1 MKATV
6 LHPLIGYFLNAMSPS
21 VCTGDADKA
30 HGGRQ
35 RCSFIALAC
44 VMACVLWF
52 GSAYANE
59 SQQLEFFESK
69 IRPILVNHCYECH
82 SEGSMKLAAG
92 LRLDSRASIL
102 RGGDSGSAI
111 VVGKP
116 KESLL
121 IQSVRYEANEMPPS
135 QKLEAA
141 SIAALEQ
148 WVEWGAPWPAEDTR
162 DSMAPE
168 AGYDWHKLQQHW
180 AWQPVKRPIPPIVSD
195 SALIKN
201 PIDQFVAS
209 RLVKNALRQ
218 PSPAATKIL
227 VRRSFIDLLGIPPA
241 PAELA
246 RWTSA
251 IDGTPGE
258 RDEQFSQMID
268 ELLERPQYGERWAR
282 HWLDVARYSDTGGWT
297 QDNRAHPFAWRYRDW
312 VVAAFNADMPYD
324 QFVTNQIAGDHVGTE
339 SAIGTGFFALGPSYS
354 SDGGDP
360 ESIAQAKSET
370 LDDRV
375 DTFSRA
381 FLGLTVACARC
392 HDHKFD
398 PIPTQ
403 DYYSIAGVFNNSR
416 ETETPLVDAE
426 IQKAYHAHQGKIR
439 AAQDKVNELQKI
451 PKDQKREPTEE
462 EKANIKSWQ
471 EKLDDLKATAPPKY
485 DFAHTIHDAG
495 SNDMKIALRGNLL
508 KLGEVAPRR
517 FLRIIEGQTREQFK
531 QGSGRIQLAK
541 AVVSSSNPLTARVM
555 VNRIWMNHFGKALVR
570 TPSNFGILGE
580 SPSHPELLDWLA
592 VEFVDS
598 GWSIKSLHRTI
609 MNSAT
614 YQSSSDFDQE
624 AFDID
629 GDNRL
634 LWRMQP
640 RRMDVE
646 TWRDSLLSVTGELEL
661 ALGGPAIDRIVDSQ
675 RRTLYAKVSR
685 NEPKGSD
692 AFLRLFDFPIPRAS
706 AAKRTSNVLPQQF
719 LFMMNSPFMI
729 KRAKALSN
737 LVQTKEATDAARVNL
752 VYSLLYG
759 RSPTDREREVSKQF
773 LTTQSVSEETLD
785 RWQQYCQVMLS
796 ANEFMYIR

>member
-1 MKATV
+1 MLPVT
-6 LHPLIGYFLNAMSPS
+6 HP
-21 VCTGDADKA
+21 ADYA
-30 HGGRQ
+30 ETRVVHQ
-35 RCSFIALAC
+35 RWLCNSLAC
-44 VMACVLWF
+44 LIASALWF
-52 GSAYANE
+52 GNALASD
-59 SQQLEFFESK
+59 SQQLEFFESR

-82 SEGSMKLAAG
+82 SESSTKLAAG
-92 LRLDSRASIL
+92 LRLDSRAAIL
-102 RGGDSGSAI
+102 QGGDSGGVI
-111 VVGKP
+111 VLGKP
-116 KESLL
+116 NQSLL
-121 IQSVRYEANEMPPS
+121 IQSVRYESNEMPPN
-135 QKLEAA
+135 QKLDAA
-141 SIAALEQ
+141 SIEALEQ
-148 WVEWGAPWPAEDTR
+148 WVEWGAPWPDEDTH
-162 DSMAPE
+162 DSMTPE
-168 AGYDWHKLQQHW
+168 AGYDWPELQQHW
-180 AWQPVKRPIPPIVSD
+180 AWQPVKRPIPPTISGT
-195 SALIKN
+195 ALIKN
-201 PIDQFVAS
+201 PIDQFVVSLLAE
-209 RLVKNALRQ
+209 NALRQ
-218 PSPAATKIL
+218 PSPAATTTL
-227 VRRSFIDLLGIPPA
+227 VRRSFIDLLGIPPS
-241 PAELA
+241 PAELS
-246 RWTSA
+246 RWVTA
-251 IDGTPGE
+251 IDDTPSK
-258 RDEQFSQMID
+258 RDMQVSQMID
-268 ELLERPQYGERWAR
+268 ELLERPQYGERWGR

-297 QDNRAHPFAWRYRDW
+297 QDNRPHPFAWRYRDW

-324 QFVTNQIAGDHVGTE
+324 QFVTNQIAGDQVDTE

-360 ESIAQAKSET
+360 ESVAQAKSET

-403 DYYSIAGVFNNSR
+403 DYYSIAGIFNNSR
-416 ETETPLVDAE
+416 ETETPLVDEE
-426 IQKAYHAHQGKIR
+426 IQKIYHAHQGKIR
-439 AAQDKVNELQKI
+439 AAQDKVNQLQKI
-451 PKDQKREPTEE
+451 PKDQKRDPTDQ
-462 EKANIKSWQ
+462 EKAEIKTWQ
-471 EKLDDLKATAPPKY
+471 EKTKELKATAPPKY
-485 DFAHTIHDAG
+485 DFAHTIHDSG

-508 KLGEVAPRR
+508 KSGEVAPRR
-517 FLRIIEGQTREQFK
+517 FLRIVEGQARDHFQ
-531 QGSGRIQLAK
+531 QGSGRTQLAK
-541 AVVSSSNPLTARVM
+541 AVVAPSNPLTARVI

-592 VEFVDS
+592 VEFVES
-598 GWSIKSLHRTI
+598 GWSIKSMHRTI

-624 AFDID
+624 AFESD

-646 TWRDSLLSVTGELEL
+646 TWRDSLLAVTGELDTT
-661 ALGGPAIDRIVDSQ
+661 LGGPSIDRIVDSQ

-685 NEPKGSD
+685 NEPQGSD
-692 AFLRLFDFPIPRAS
+692 EFLRLFDFPIPRAS

-737 LVQTKEATDAARVNL
+737 LLQHKEATDAARVGL
-752 VYSLLYG
+752 AYSLLYG
-759 RSPTDREREVSKQF
+759 RSPTDQEREISHQF
-773 LTTQSVSEETLD
+773 LTTQPISNEALD